1 MPLRM
6 SVRPTAGHTRTPLG
20 TGIMVALAPR
30 RQPPPKRATPKPGS
44 ARALPANSISI
55 AGTGG
60 MATPSPA
67 RATTPERTHWPRLE
81 DPAASDR
88 SNSASRRPVAPRLA
102 PLHLARTP
110 PLQSPA
116 SARRS
121 TGGVAGP
128 ARTSTFAI
136 APSLAVVQTPVFV
149 PLRNQA
155 TSNRTMKGGLPGGV
169 PRGGAFGS
177 RRSLANA

>member
-20 TGIMVALAPR
+20 TGIIVALTPR
-30 RQPPPKRATPKPGS
+30 RQPPQSGRHRSRDPHG
-44 ARALPANSISI
+44 ALPANSISI

-102 PLHLARTP
+102 PLHLPVRRRYNRLLLLAAP
-110 PLQSPA
+110 PGKSQDRPEPRRLPSHRLLQWC
-116 SARRS
+116 
-121 TGGVAGP
+121 
-128 ARTSTFAI
+128 
-136 APSLAVVQTPVFV
+136 
-149 PLRNQA
+149 
-155 TSNRTMKGGLPGGV
+155 
-169 PRGGAFGS
+169 
-177 RRSLANA
+177 

>member
-20 TGIMVALAPR
+20 TGIIVALAPR

-55 AGTGG
+55 AGTDG

-67 RATTPERTHWPRLE
+67 RATTPERTRWPRLE

-88 SNSASRRPVAPRLA
+88 SNSASRRPVAPRRTTA
-102 PLHLARTP
+102 PGPNAAATIACFCSP
-110 PLQSPA
+110 PPD
-116 SARRS
+116 
-121 TGGVAGP
+121 VAGP
-128 ARTSTFAI
+128 ARTSTLAI
-136 APSLAVVQTPVFV
+136 APSLAVVQTPVFT

-155 TSNRTMKGGLPGGV
+155 TSNRTMKGGLPGAV